1 MKKQHN
7 ELIKILAE
15 DKEWQTAKTLA
26 MKLNVSERSVKN
38 YIAEINQLLHD
49 PIESSKRGYRMQMED
64 IKAFVRQDEA
74 AIPQSPGERQVYLM
88 EWIITCAIR
97 EEEIDLFDV
106 SEKLCVSIETTKK
119 DLAVVKKSFET
130 YGLELQTHGNAVG
143 IYGTERKK
151 RKAFRELIYQ
161 LFRENELE
169 MSSIQKMIPQID
181 IVHLR
186 GILMEESEKNSC
198 YLNEYALMDI
208 LLDIAISMA
217 RIQNHCVLE
226 EKNEVT
232 AEYRE
237 DRYRLFTS
245 ILERIENDY
254 AIHLDEVEEN
264 ELKLMI
270 MSLICR
276 RRPAEQT
283 ENPKEFLDERTYLLF
298 VRILEYLKDEFDLDD
313 LMEDE
318 TFCYKF
324 AGHLKNLL
332 MRLRSG
338 YSAKNM
344 LTESIRESCPLTFE
358 CAIGIADII
367 EQEYGL
373 QMDMSETAYLAL
385 HIGDRLESRLEK
397 KEKIS
402 CLVIFPQYY
411 HVANR
416 LLEKIEKEFKDELLI
431 SFAYETLPEEKPE
444 AELIIST
451 VPIRGADKEQFVLIS
466 PFCNQKDILAIK
478 ERVQKIKGLRSNRKL
493 QGRLKHVLNQK
504 YFVKNPTFGSAE
516 EAITYMTKR
525 LIEDG
530 MAAEDFTEKVLDRE
544 KQASTAFG
552 KIALPHSLK
561 MMGKSTG
568 IFVIISEKP
577 IPWHTQYVNV
587 VLLLCIS
594 ERDRMLFYDIF
605 DNLISLF
612 VEEKYVQEIAKC
624 KDYTEFENLMLEY
637 VGGK

>member
-15 DKEWQTAKTLA
+15 DKEWQTARTLA

-74 AIPQSPGERQVYLM
+74 AIPQSPRERQVYLM
-88 EWIITCAIR
+88 EWIITGAIR

-106 SEKLCVSIETTKK
+106 SEKLCVSLETTKK

-130 YGLELQTHGNAVG
+130 YRLELQTHGSAVG

-186 GILMEESEKNSC
+186 GILMDESEKNSC

-226 EKNEVT
+226 DKNEVT

-245 ILERIENDY
+245 ILERIESDY
-254 AIHLDEVEEN
+254 AIHLDEIEEN

-270 MSLICR
+270 MSLIRR

-298 VRILEYLKDEFDLDD
+298 VRILEYLKDEFDLDE

-318 TFCYKF
+318 IFCYKF

-385 HIGDRLESRLEK
+385 HIGDRLESRLEE

-416 LLEKIEKEFKDELLI
+416 LLEKTEKEFKDELSI
-431 SFAYETLPEEKPE
+431 SCAYETQPEEKPE

-451 VPIRGADKEQFVLIS
+451 VPIRGADKGQFVLIS

-478 ERVQKIKGLRSNRKL
+478 EHIQKIKGMRSNRKL

-624 KDYTEFENLMLEY
+624 KDYKEFENLMLEY

>member
-15 DKEWQTAKTLA
+15 DKEWQTARTLA

-88 EWIITCAIR
+88 EWIITGAIR

-106 SEKLCVSIETTKK
+106 SEKLCVSLETTKK

-130 YGLELQTHGNAVG
+130 YRLELQTHGSAVG

-169 MSSIQKMIPQID
+169 MASIQKMIPQID

-186 GILMEESEKNSC
+186 GILMDESEKNSC

-226 EKNEVT
+226 DKNEVT

-245 ILERIENDY
+245 ILERIESDY
-254 AIHLDEVEEN
+254 AIHLDEIEEN

-270 MSLICR
+270 MSLIRR

-298 VRILEYLKDEFDLDD
+298 VRILEYLKDEFDLDE

-318 TFCYKF
+318 IFCYKF

-385 HIGDRLESRLEK
+385 HIGDRLESRLEE

-416 LLEKIEKEFKDELLI
+416 LLEKIEKEFKDELSI
-431 SFAYETLPEEKPE
+431 SCAYETQPEEKPE

-451 VPIRGADKEQFVLIS
+451 VPIRGADKGQFVLIS

-478 ERVQKIKGLRSNRKL
+478 EHIQKIKGMRSNRKL

-624 KDYTEFENLMLEY
+624 KDYKEFENLMLEY

>member
-88 EWIITCAIR
+88 ERIITCAIR

-169 MSSIQKMIPQID
+169 MSSIQKMIPQIE

-373 QMDMSETAYLAL
+373 QMDMSET
-385 HIGDRLESRLEK
+385 
-397 KEKIS
+397 
-402 CLVIFPQYY
+402 
-411 HVANR
+411 ANR

-637 VGGK
+637 VG

>member
-15 DKEWQTAKTLA
+15 DKEWQTARTLA

-88 EWIITCAIR
+88 EWIITGAIR

-106 SEKLCVSIETTKK
+106 SEKLCVSLETTKK

-130 YGLELQTHGNAVG
+130 YRLELQTHGSAVG

-186 GILMEESEKNSC
+186 GILMDESEKNSC

-226 EKNEVT
+226 DKNEVT

-245 ILERIENDY
+245 ILERIESDY
-254 AIHLDEVEEN
+254 AIHLDEIEEN

-270 MSLICR
+270 MSLIRR

-298 VRILEYLKDEFDLDD
+298 VRILEYLKDEFDLDE

-318 TFCYKF
+318 IFCYKF

-385 HIGDRLESRLEK
+385 HIGDRLESRLEE

-416 LLEKIEKEFKDELLI
+416 LLEKIEKEFKDELSI
-431 SFAYETLPEEKPE
+431 SCAYETQPEEKPE

-451 VPIRGADKEQFVLIS
+451 VPIRGADKGQFVLIS

-478 ERVQKIKGLRSNRKL
+478 EHIQKIKGMRSNRKL

-516 EAITYMTKR
+516 EAITYMTKW

-530 MAAEDFTEKVLDRE
+530 MAAEDFTEKVHDRE

-624 KDYTEFENLMLEY
+624 KDYKEFENLMLEY

>member
-15 DKEWQTAKTLA
+15 DKEWQTARTLA

-88 EWIITCAIR
+88 EWIITGAIR

-106 SEKLCVSIETTKK
+106 SEKLCVSLETTKK

-130 YGLELQTHGNAVG
+130 YRLELQTHGSAVG

-186 GILMEESEKNSC
+186 GILMDESEKNSC

-226 EKNEVT
+226 DKNEVT
-232 AEYRE
+232 GEYRE

-245 ILERIENDY
+245 ILERIESDY
-254 AIHLDEVEEN
+254 AIHLDEIEEN

-270 MSLICR
+270 MSLIRR

-298 VRILEYLKDEFDLDD
+298 VRILEYLKDEFDLDE

-318 TFCYKF
+318 IFCYKF

-385 HIGDRLESRLEK
+385 HIGDRLESRLEE

-416 LLEKIEKEFKDELLI
+416 LLEKIEKEFKDELSI
-431 SFAYETLPEEKPE
+431 SCAYETQPEEKPE

-451 VPIRGADKEQFVLIS
+451 VPIRGADKGQFVLIS

-478 ERVQKIKGLRSNRKL
+478 EHIQKIKGMRSNRKL

-624 KDYTEFENLMLEY
+624 KDYKEFENLMLEY

>member
-15 DKEWQTAKTLA
+15 DKEWQTARTLA

-64 IKAFVRQDEA
+64 INAFVRQDEA

-88 EWIITCAIR
+88 EWIITGAIR

-106 SEKLCVSIETTKK
+106 SEKLCVSLETTKK

-130 YGLELQTHGNAVG
+130 YRLELQTHGSAVG

-186 GILMEESEKNSC
+186 GILMDESEKNSC

-226 EKNEVT
+226 DKNEVT

-245 ILERIENDY
+245 ILERIESDY
-254 AIHLDEVEEN
+254 AIHLDEIEEN

-270 MSLICR
+270 MSLIRR

-298 VRILEYLKDEFDLDD
+298 VRILEYLKDEFDLDE

-318 TFCYKF
+318 IFCYKF

-385 HIGDRLESRLEK
+385 HIGDRLESRLEE

-416 LLEKIEKEFKDELLI
+416 LLEKIEKEFKDELSI
-431 SFAYETLPEEKPE
+431 SCAYETQPEEKPE

-451 VPIRGADKEQFVLIS
+451 VPIRGADKGQFVLIS

-478 ERVQKIKGLRSNRKL
+478 EHIQKIKGMRSNRKL

-516 EAITYMTKR
+516 EAITYMTKW

-624 KDYTEFENLMLEY
+624 KDYKEFENLMLEY

>member
-15 DKEWQTAKTLA
+15 DKEWQTARTLA

-88 EWIITCAIR
+88 EWIITGAIR

-106 SEKLCVSIETTKK
+106 SEKLCVSLETTKK

-130 YGLELQTHGNAVG
+130 YRLELQTHGSAVG

-186 GILMEESEKNSC
+186 GILMDESEKNSC

-226 EKNEVT
+226 DKNEVT

-245 ILERIENDY
+245 ILERIESDY
-254 AIHLDEVEEN
+254 AIHLDEIEEN

-270 MSLICR
+270 MSLIRR

-298 VRILEYLKDEFDLDD
+298 VRILEYLKDEFDLDE

-318 TFCYKF
+318 IFCYKF

-385 HIGDRLESRLEK
+385 HIGDRLESRLEE

-416 LLEKIEKEFKDELLI
+416 LLEKIEKEFKDELSI
-431 SFAYETLPEEKPE
+431 SCAYETQPEEKPE

-451 VPIRGADKEQFVLIS
+451 VPIRGADKGQFVLIS

-478 ERVQKIKGLRSNRKL
+478 EHIQKIKGMRSNRKL

-516 EAITYMTKR
+516 EAITYMTKW

-577 IPWHTQYVNV
+577 IPWHTQHVNV

-624 KDYTEFENLMLEY
+624 KDYKEFENLMLEY

>member
-15 DKEWQTAKTLA
+15 DKEWQTARTLA

-88 EWIITCAIR
+88 EWIITGAIR

-106 SEKLCVSIETTKK
+106 SEKLCVSLETTKK

-130 YGLELQTHGNAVG
+130 YRLELQTHGSAVG

-186 GILMEESEKNSC
+186 GILMDESEKNSC

-226 EKNEVT
+226 DKNEVT

-245 ILERIENDY
+245 ILERIESDY
-254 AIHLDEVEEN
+254 AIHLDEIEEN

-270 MSLICR
+270 MSLIRR

-298 VRILEYLKDEFDLDD
+298 VRILEYLKDEFDLDE

-318 TFCYKF
+318 IFCYKF

-344 LTESIRESCPLTFE
+344 LTESIREFCPLTFE

-385 HIGDRLESRLEK
+385 HIGDRLESRLEE

-416 LLEKIEKEFKDELLI
+416 LLEKIEKEFKDELSI
-431 SFAYETLPEEKPE
+431 SCAYETQPEEKPE

-451 VPIRGADKEQFVLIS
+451 VPIRGADKGQFVLIS

-478 ERVQKIKGLRSNRKL
+478 EHIQKIKGMRSNRKL

-516 EAITYMTKR
+516 EAITYMTKW

-624 KDYTEFENLMLEY
+624 KDYKEFENLMLEY

>member
-1 MKKQHN
+1 MEKQHN

-15 DKEWQTAKTLA
+15 DKEWQTARTLA

-88 EWIITCAIR
+88 EWIITGAIR

-106 SEKLCVSIETTKK
+106 SEKLCVSLETTKK

-130 YGLELQTHGNAVG
+130 YRLELQTHGSAVG

-186 GILMEESEKNSC
+186 GILMDESEKNSC

-226 EKNEVT
+226 DKNEVT

-245 ILERIENDY
+245 ILERIESDY
-254 AIHLDEVEEN
+254 AIHLDEIEEN

-270 MSLICR
+270 MSLIRR

-298 VRILEYLKDEFDLDD
+298 VRILEYLKDEFDLDE

-318 TFCYKF
+318 IFCYKF

-358 CAIGIADII
+358 CAIGI

-385 HIGDRLESRLEK
+385 HIGDRLESRLEE

-416 LLEKIEKEFKDELLI
+416 LLEKIEKEFKDELSI
-431 SFAYETLPEEKPE
+431 SCAYETQPEEKPE

-451 VPIRGADKEQFVLIS
+451 VPIRGADKGQFVLIS

-478 ERVQKIKGLRSNRKL
+478 EHIQKIKGMRSNRKL

-624 KDYTEFENLMLEY
+624 KDYKEFENLMLEY